1 MTPARIAVAPP
12 AYFPRLVYI
21 ALIQHVDH
29 FILADTF
36 PFRQRSFQDRSKVR
50 SPQGW
55 HWISIPVVGHR
66 EGAPLPEVEIRTAG
80 RWREKHWRSFLY
92 NYRTTPYFEFFEDSF
107 RPFFERAWGRLAP
120 CLCRSV
126 QLTADLFGVRTR
138 ITRASALSGTPCTYA
153 DIVTAVSPDALV
165 VLDASEPVDLPGN
178 VSVYE
183 CTYEQEPYR
192 QNFEGFVPGMS
203 ALDLMF
209 NYGPEARRVLTDGR
223 TVASHS
229 REAPGAHP
237 GSQPTGSSQA

>member
-12 AYFPRLVYI
+12 AYFPGLVYV

-55 HWISIPVVGHR
+55 HWISIPVVGRR
-66 EGAPLPEVEIRTAG
+66 EGAPLPEVEIQTER
-80 RWREKHWRSFLY
+80 RWLEKHWRSFLY
-92 NYRTTPYFEFFEDSF
+92 NYRTTPYFEFFEGSF
-107 RPFFERAWGRLAP
+107 RPFFERTWKRLAP

-126 QLTADLFGVRTR
+126 QLTANLFGVRTR
-138 ITRASALSGTPCTYA
+138 ITRASALSGAPCTYA
-153 DIVTAVSPDALV
+153 EIVTALSPDALV
-165 VLDASEPVDLPGN
+165 VLDASVPEDLPDTT
-178 VSVYE
+178 SVCK
-183 CTYEQEPYR
+183 CTYEPVPYR
-192 QNFEGFVPGMS
+192 QNFEGFTPGMS

-209 NYGPEARRVLTDGR
+209 NYGPEAPRLLADGR

-229 REAPGAHP
+229 QKASGP
-237 GSQPTGSSQA
+237 QPPDSSQT